1 MTRCCD
7 NYQSVICELATT
19 EEGHLLGMRLRLI
32 LLLILSSICLS
43 EQDASSSI
51 IKEDSGENVI
61 AFILKYK
68 LKYMK
73 TFVAQRPRE
82 AKQLVGLGWSEF

>member
-1 MTRCCD
+1 MGGPWTWQAVVD
-7 NYQSVICELATT
+7 NYQSVICEIATT

-51 IKEDSGENVI
+51 NENSGDNI
-61 AFILKYK
+61 IRYFS
-68 LKYMK
+68 
-73 TFVAQRPRE
+73 F
-82 AKQLVGLGWSEF
+82 